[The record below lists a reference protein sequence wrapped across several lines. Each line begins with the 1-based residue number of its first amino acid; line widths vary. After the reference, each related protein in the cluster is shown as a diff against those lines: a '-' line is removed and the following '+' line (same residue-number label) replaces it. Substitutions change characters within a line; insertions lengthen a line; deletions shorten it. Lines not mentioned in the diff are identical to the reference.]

1 MGPLRRTPARG
12 HHRVT
17 FRTGAGGCSTY
28 LVMQIHHEW
37 VLVGRVS
44 SRVKHS
50 WRRAGESVGAGLIY
64 RDGRLLGEGR
74 VQLGLILA
82 QQGCQRSV
90 ASSPLTPGRG
100 AAGPPRERNR
110 AGVTPRPG
118 AAQPWAGWPQ
128 AGLCQPSSQGEMLR
142 ASCQASQAPCLA
154 GELQNRLLCSPCMC
168 PPLHPQHK
176 KDPCSPGTHRPG
188 QADVLLCCH
197 LPPSPLGASGLPQR
211 DQGTGPTSPHTM
223 GDRAPHRPAA
233 RTFAGGGRGCCR
245 VPPRNGAG

>member
-12 HHRVT
+12 HHRLT
-17 FRTGAGGCSTY
+17 LRTGGRSTY

-44 SRVKHS
+44 GRVKHS
-50 WRRAGESVGAGLIY
+50 WRRAGESVGTGLIY

-110 AGVTPRPG
+110 AGVTPPARGSTALGRVAAGRSVPAQLPG
-118 AAQPWAGWPQ
+118 RDAQGIVPGQPGSLPGWGSSRTGSSAHPACAPCCILSTKRTPAPQGPIDQARWMCFSAAISPQ
-128 AGLCQPSSQGEMLR
+128 AP
-142 ASCQASQAPCLA
+142 
-154 GELQNRLLCSPCMC
+154 
-168 PPLHPQHK
+168 
-176 KDPCSPGTHRPG
+176 
-188 QADVLLCCH
+188 
-197 LPPSPLGASGLPQR
+197 
-211 DQGTGPTSPHTM
+211 
-223 GDRAPHRPAA
+223 
-233 RTFAGGGRGCCR
+233 
-245 VPPRNGAG
+245 